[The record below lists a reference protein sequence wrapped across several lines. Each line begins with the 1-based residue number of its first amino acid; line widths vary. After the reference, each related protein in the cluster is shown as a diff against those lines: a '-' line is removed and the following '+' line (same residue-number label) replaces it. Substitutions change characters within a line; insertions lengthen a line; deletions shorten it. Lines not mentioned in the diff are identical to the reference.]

1 MKRTKRMTMMLAA
14 ACLAVVPL
22 GSAIADEPVDP
33 SPVLQAEEGELDS
46 GMAWLD
52 DDLGGPV
59 AMREGMPGEI
69 GHMPHRMGPGRGWH
83 GAGRGFAF
91 EGLDLTEAQR
101 KKLAEIHDAQN
112 RSSIQARAN
121 LEIAQLDLRKLIR
134 ADKPDQ
140 KAINAQIDRIG
151 TMRTSLQKS
160 RIASL
165 LEARAVLTPEQLKQL
180 RERRERGGR
189 SGSHPSDRTED
200 SQ

>member
-33 SPVLQAEEGELDS
+33 SPVLQAEDRDPDS
-46 GMAWLD
+46 GMAWID
-52 DDLGGPV
+52 DDLGAPGAFHGGPN
-59 AMREGMPGEI
+59 GGEAR
-69 GHMPHRMGPGRGWH
+69 MPHRMGAGRGWH
-83 GAGRGFAF
+83 GMGRGFAF
-91 EGLDLTEAQR
+91 AGLDLTEAQR

-151 TMRTSLQKS
+151 TMRSSLQKS
-160 RIASL
+160 RIGSM
-165 LEARAVLTPEQLKQL
+165 LEARAVLTPEQQKQL
-180 RERRERGGR
+180 RERGERGGR
-189 SGSHPSDRTED
+189 SGSQHSDRTED